1 MLERKIGGYRMIKY
15 LRGHMSR
22 PIVLWV
28 VFLLLLFFLISKPA
42 IGFSET
48 LPKGFLRTSVV
59 QIQGKT
65 HHSILVGERH
75 FLLTKKTSFLD
86 LNGKNIALDT
96 LPVPCKADIKY
107 LLRMDEDPLLLE
119 LVIKEL
125 YPESLTVFAPRK

>member
-1 MLERKIGGYRMIKY
+1 MIKY

-42 IGFSET
+42 IGFSEA
-48 LPKGFLRTSVV
+48 LPKGFLRTAVV
-59 QIQGKT
+59 EINGKT
-65 HHSILVGERH
+65 HHSVIVGERN
-75 FLLTKKTSFLD
+75 FQLTENTTFLD
-86 LNGKNIALDT
+86 LNGQNIDLDA

-107 LLRMDEDPLLLE
+107 LLRMDEDPLLLQ

-125 YPESLTVFAPRK
+125 YPESLTVFIPGK

>member
-42 IGFSET
+42 IGFSED
-48 LPKGFLRTSVV
+48 LPKGVLRAAVV
-59 QIQGKT
+59 QVQGKT
-65 HHSILVGERH
+65 HNFILVGERH
-75 FLLTKKTSFLD
+75 FLLTKKTTFLD
-86 LNGKNIALDT
+86 LNGQDIALDA

-107 LLRMDEDPLLLE
+107 LLRMDEDPLLLQ
-119 LVIKEL
+119 LVIIEL
-125 YPESLTVFAPRK
+125 YPESLTVYAPSK

>member
-48 LPKGFLRTSVV
+48 LPKGFLRTAVV
-59 QIQGKT
+59 EVNGKT
-65 HHSILVGERH
+65 HHSILVGERD
-75 FLLTKKTSFLD
+75 FLLTETTTFLD
-86 LNGKNIALDT
+86 LNGQSIELDK

-107 LLRMDEDPLLLE
+107 LLRMDEDPLLLQ

-125 YPESLTVFAPRK
+125 YPESLSVFVPGK

>member
-1 MLERKIGGYRMIKY
+1 
-15 LRGHMSR
+15 MSR

-48 LPKGFLRTSVV
+48 LPKGILRTAVV
-59 QIQGKT
+59 EIHAKT
-65 HHSILVGERH
+65 HHSVIVGERN
-75 FLLTKKTSFLD
+75 FQLVEKTTFLD
-86 LNGKNIALDT
+86 LNGQKIALDT

-107 LLRMDEDPLLLE
+107 LLRMDEDPLLLQ

-125 YPESLTVFAPRK
+125 YPESLTVYIPGK

>member
-1 MLERKIGGYRMIKY
+1 MIKY

-42 IGFSET
+42 IGFSE
-48 LPKGFLRTSVV
+48 PKGFLRTAVV
-59 QIQGKT
+59 EINGKT
-65 HHSILVGERH
+65 HRSVLVGERN
-75 FLLTKKTSFLD
+75 FLLTENTTFLD
-86 LNGKNIALDT
+86 LNGQSIALDA

-107 LLRMDEDPLLLE
+107 LLRMDKDPLLLQ

-125 YPESLTVFAPRK
+125 YPESLTVFIPGG

>member
-15 LRGHMSR
+15 LRGHMTR

-42 IGFSET
+42 IGLSEP
-48 LPKGFLRTSVV
+48 LSKGFLRTGVV
-59 QIQGKT
+59 EVNGKT
-65 HHSILVGERH
+65 HHAILVGERY
-75 FLLTKKTSFLD
+75 FLLTEKTTFLD
-86 LNGKNIALDT
+86 LNGQNIALDA

-107 LLRMDEDPLLLE
+107 LLRMDEEPLLLE

-125 YPESLTVFAPRK
+125 YPESLTVFIPGK

>member
-48 LPKGFLRTSVV
+48 LPKGFLRTAVV
-59 QIQGKT
+59 EVKGKT
-65 HHSILVGERH
+65 HHAIIVGERH
-75 FLLTKKTSFLD
+75 FQVKNKTTFLD
-86 LNGKNIALDT
+86 LNGQNIALDT

-107 LLRMDEDPLLLE
+107 LLRMDENPLLLE
-119 LVIKEL
+119 LAIKEL
-125 YPESLTVFAPRK
+125 YPDSLTVFAPRK

>member
-42 IGFSET
+42 IGFSEA
-48 LPKGFLRTSVV
+48 LPKGFLRTAVV
-59 QIQGKT
+59 EINAKT
-65 HHSILVGERH
+65 HHSVIVGERN
-75 FLLTKKTSFLD
+75 FQLTEKTAFLD
-86 LNGKNIALDT
+86 LNGQKIDLDG

-107 LLRMDEDPLLLE
+107 LLRMDEDPLLLQ

-125 YPESLTVFAPRK
+125 YPESLTVFISGK

>member
-1 MLERKIGGYRMIKY
+1 MIKY

-48 LPKGFLRTSVV
+48 LPKGFLRTAVV
-59 QIQGKT
+59 EVKGKT
-65 HHSILVGERH
+65 HHAIIVGERH
-75 FLLTKKTSFLD
+75 FELTKKTAFLD
-86 LNGKNIALDT
+86 LNGQKLALDA

-107 LLRMDEDPLLLE
+107 LLRMDKDPLLLE
-119 LVIKEL
+119 LAIKEL
-125 YPESLTVFAPRK
+125 YPDSLTVFVPRK